1 MSSLSARTQT
11 TLDYQ
16 SISHPVIG
24 ENFMVSTQNRYATEI
39 GYEILK
45 KGGNAVDAAVAV
57 GFALA
62 VTLPRAGNLGGGGFI
77 LIYEKETQK
86 VSSIDY
92 RSAAPVA
99 AKSEM
104 FISDNKV
111 QRFGHLVNAVP
122 GSVAG
127 LLKAHK
133 DHGSLPL
140 PELLKPSI
148 ELAREGFEVSY
159 DLNYVLEWGKES
171 MLMNETSKKKF
182 YDQSLEPLK
191 VKSIFKQPL
200 LSKTIEKIAMNGKEA
215 FYEGEIAKWIVDE
228 SLSNGGFITIQ
239 DMSSYEAK
247 YRKPLVTSYRGY
259 KIVTMGPAASG
270 GLVLLQTLN
279 IMENFDLKESGHN
292 SAETIHILS
301 EAMQRAF
308 ADRAKY
314 HGDPDFYDVPVSEML
329 NKEYS
334 KERALTI
341 GNKRSKDGEIY
352 PGDIKKYDESPDTTH
367 YSIIDSYG
375 NAVSNTYTLGSSFG
389 SGVTVSKGGFLRNN
403 QMRNFSHFYGTEE
416 NTFGSSEA
424 NRLEPGKRM
433 ISTQTPTLVFD
444 KDDNLMMILG
454 SPGGGRIPNII
465 TQVISNVIDHG
476 LSFTEAVMAPRIN
489 QRLEGK
495 LQLENG
501 FSPDTI
507 KLLIEKEHTP
517 ESSMTMGSVQAVFL
531 ENEKLYGVSDTRRPG
546 SASMG
551 D

>member
-92 RSAAPVA
+92 RSAAPAA

-133 DHGSLPL
+133 DHGSLSL

-215 FYEGEIAKWIVDE
+215 FYEGEIAKWIADE

-352 PGDIKKYDESPDTTH
+352 PGDLKKYDESPDTTH

-389 SGVTVSKGGFLRNN
+389 SGVPVSKGGFLMNN
-403 QMRNFSHFYGTEE
+403 QMRNISHFYGTEE

>member
-62 VTLPRAGNLGGGGFI
+62 VVLPRAGNLGGGGFI

-133 DHGSLPL
+133 DHGSLSL

-215 FYEGEIAKWIVDE
+215 FYEGEIAKWIADE

-292 SAETIHILS
+292 LSLIHI
-301 EAMQRAF
+301 
-308 ADRAKY
+308 
-314 HGDPDFYDVPVSEML
+314 
-329 NKEYS
+329 
-334 KERALTI
+334 
-341 GNKRSKDGEIY
+341 
-352 PGDIKKYDESPDTTH
+352 
-367 YSIIDSYG
+367 
-375 NAVSNTYTLGSSFG
+375 
-389 SGVTVSKGGFLRNN
+389 
-403 QMRNFSHFYGTEE
+403 
-416 NTFGSSEA
+416 
-424 NRLEPGKRM
+424 
-433 ISTQTPTLVFD
+433 
-444 KDDNLMMILG
+444 
-454 SPGGGRIPNII
+454 
-465 TQVISNVIDHG
+465 
-476 LSFTEAVMAPRIN
+476 
-489 QRLEGK
+489 
-495 LQLENG
+495 
-501 FSPDTI
+501 
-507 KLLIEKEHTP
+507 
-517 ESSMTMGSVQAVFL
+517 
-531 ENEKLYGVSDTRRPG
+531 
-546 SASMG
+546 
-551 D
+551 